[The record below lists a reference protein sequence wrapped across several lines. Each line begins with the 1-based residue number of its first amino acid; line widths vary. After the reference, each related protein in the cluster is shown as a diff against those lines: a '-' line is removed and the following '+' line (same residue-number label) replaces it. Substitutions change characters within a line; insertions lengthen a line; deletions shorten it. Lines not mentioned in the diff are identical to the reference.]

1 MSTQSASSTG
11 LPGRVHAA
19 IAAVIAF
26 AAPSTTLFAQNH
38 CEYEVIA
45 VHVPNQPS
53 TAIYL
58 WDIANTG
65 WAGGRTSDFAGKPV
79 TVSPSGQV
87 SLLASP
93 PGGGEVNCITDG
105 GRVVGNTY
113 PGHNTPVEWIDGVP
127 VPFLADFPI
136 SNGYANAAN
145 DLGMTAGFV
154 DGLPLPIAGACFWQ
168 DGVALPLYETI
179 AGIAWG
185 MDDIGQIAGWG
196 QHPETLGFLGY
207 VWHNGDFQWLPVPPD
222 FTESVVRGMSSN
234 GIVCGTSTLDDLA
247 TGNATIWINRVAIDC
262 GRPVGYR
269 RSRAFGVNAL
279 GQVVGECE
287 PLGGSGLP
295 IFQFFWQN
303 GEMVPIFTLQSSP
316 FSGTLVHAGGI
327 NDRGEICGAGV
338 DANGKGCGIILRP
351 IRSRSGDVTI
361 DCRVDMRD
369 IAALFEFWG
378 KEYIYD
384 GGPGDLDGDRVVGPR
399 DLAMVLADW
408 DTEGR

>member
-1 MSTQSASSTG
+1 MS
-11 LPGRVHAA
+11 AA
-19 IAAVIAF
+19 IAALVACAVHGTTAF
-26 AAPSTTLFAQNH
+26 AQSH

-45 VHVPNQPS
+45 VHIPNQPN

-65 WAGGRTSDFAGKPV
+65 WAGGTTSELYGKPV

-113 PGHNTPVEWIDGVP
+113 QGAYTPVEWINGVP
-127 VPFLADFPI
+127 VPFLAEFPI

-154 DGLPLPIAGACFWQ
+154 DGFPLLIAGACLWQ
-168 DGVALPLYETI
+168 DGVVNPLYETVG
-179 AGIAWG
+179 GIAYG
-185 MDDIGQIAGWG
+185 MDDIGRISGWD
-196 QHPETLGFLGY
+196 QNPETLGFQGY
-207 VWHNGDFQWLPVPPD
+207 VWHNGDFQWLPVPRN
-222 FTESVVRGMSSN
+222 FTQSVVRGMSSN
-234 GIVCGTSTLDDLA
+234 GIVCGTSALDDLA
-247 TGNATIWINRVAIDC
+247 TGNATIWINGVAIDC
-262 GRPVGYR
+262 GRPAGYR
-269 RSRAFGVNAL
+269 RSRAFAVNAL

-287 PLGGSGLP
+287 PLGGSSLP
-295 IFQFFWQN
+295 YFQFLWQD
-303 GEMVPIFTLQSSP
+303 GHMVPIFSLQTSP
-316 FSGTLVHAGGI
+316 FAGSLSYVGGI
-327 NDRGEICGAGV
+327 NDRGEICGEGV

-369 IAALFEFWG
+369 ITALFEFWG

-384 GGPGDLDGDRVVGPR
+384 DGPGDLDGDRVVGPR
-399 DLAMVLADW
+399 DLAMVLGDW